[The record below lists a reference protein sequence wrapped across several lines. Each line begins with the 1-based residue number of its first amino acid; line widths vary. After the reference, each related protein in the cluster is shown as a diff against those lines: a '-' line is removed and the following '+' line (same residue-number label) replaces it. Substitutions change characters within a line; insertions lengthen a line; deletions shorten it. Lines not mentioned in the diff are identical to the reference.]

1 MARSVTV
8 QVIVDGARFLA
19 DDATGRLASN
29 TQMVTFTDLAW
40 ARLYSFYLLAE
51 PDRFRTEAVLTTDGT
66 DGSGGWAALPSDWFS
81 TIGIDYFTG
90 SNGCVRELERLQE
103 TERNMF
109 AGASTAQAQKYR
121 VGASNLTLFPTPVTG
136 QTYRHIYLPT
146 APALTA
152 LANSIDCRMGHEEYL
167 QLFLARKLLQKE
179 EAYDGRWERQIDKIE
194 TELKS
199 EANLRY
205 LNDMVTMVHR
215 VTDRDRPFWA
225 GGSVW
230 SGY

>member
-19 DDATGRLASN
+19 DDANGKLAS
-29 TQMVTFTDLAW
+29 TSAMVTFTDLLW
-40 ARLYSFYLLAE
+40 ARLYSFYLAAE
-51 PDRFRTEAVLTTDGT
+51 PDRFRTEATITSDGT
-66 DGSGGWAALPSDWFS
+66 ATYTLPTDWFS
-81 TIGIDYFTG
+81 TIGIDFFFGT
-90 SNGCVRELERLQE
+90 SNVCELERLQE

-109 AGASTAQAQKYR
+109 VGQGSGQSRKYR
-121 VGASNLTLFPTPVTG
+121 LGATTIVLFPTPVLG

-146 APALTA
+146 APALTVVG
-152 LANSIDCRMGHEEYL
+152 STIDCRMGHEEYL
-167 QLFLARKLLQKE
+167 QLCLARKLLQKE
-179 EAYDGRWERQIDKIE
+179 EAYDGRWDRQIDKIE

-215 VTDRDRPFWA
+215 QTERDRPFWSR
-225 GGSVW
+225 GGLY
-230 SGY
+230 G